1 MTDSSRPLNEQNWTF
16 ALQIY
21 AKPGITDACLRL
33 QAEAGVDVMM
43 LLTALFAAVR
53 CGILLSPSDIKDMDD
68 TCRSW
73 REQIVLPLRALRV
86 TLKSRPSPPSIPATE
101 KLRTQIKAS
110 ELFAERLQNDVLAA
124 WLQQKAP
131 TSRAVTDYQLR
142 RLLRSIVVAASNGR
156 DYGQVADT
164 WSAVECIVEA
174 ATGM

>member
-1 MTDSSRPLNEQNWTF
+1 MTNSSRPLNEQNWTF

-73 REQIVLPLRALRV
+73 REQIVLPLQRAARD
-86 TLKSRPSPPSIPATE
+86 
-101 KLRTQIKAS
+101 
-110 ELFAERLQNDVLAA
+110 AE
-124 WLQQKAP
+124 
-131 TSRAVTDYQLR
+131 
-142 RLLRSIVVAASNGR
+142 I
-156 DYGQVADT
+156 
-164 WSAVECIVEA
+164 SAVASVDPSH
-174 ATGM
+174 